1 MRVAVAGGTGLV
13 GQMVVRA
20 LTEDGHEPVVLA
32 RSRGVDLVSGDGLDA
47 AVAGAEAVVD
57 VSNVTTTRR
66 SVSVRFFEAAT
77 ANLLRAEAGAGVQ
90 HHVVLSISGVDRVDL
105 GYYEGKRR
113 QEELALAG
121 PVPTTVLRAAQ
132 FHEFAGQV
140 LAQSPGPL
148 AIVPRMRARPIAA
161 VEVAAALAT
170 LATGEPDTTTPVLVG
185 PQEQELVDMARRLVK
200 HRGSRRAVVAV
211 RLPGKGGRAMADGAL
226 LPTGP
231 FTSGRQ
237 TFDEWLAA
245 QVPPAS
251 R

>member
-20 LTEDGHEPVVLA
+20 LTEDGHEPVVIA
-32 RSRGVDLVSGDGLDA
+32 RSRGVDMVSGDGLDA
-47 AVAGAEAVVD
+47 ALAGAEAVVD

-77 ANLLRAEAGAGVQ
+77 ANLLRAEERAGVQ
-90 HHVVLSISGVDRVDL
+90 HHVVLSICGVDRVDL

-113 QEELALAG
+113 QEALAIAG

-132 FHEFAGQV
+132 FHEFAEQM
-140 LAQSPGPL
+140 LAQSRGPF
-148 AIVPRMRARPIAA
+148 AIVPKMRIRPVAA
-161 VEVAAALAT
+161 SEVAEALAA

-185 PQEQELVDMARRLVK
+185 PQEQELLDMARRLVER
-200 HRGSRRAVVAV
+200 RGSRRAVVAV
-211 RLPGKGGRAMADGAL
+211 RLPGRGGRAMAGGAL

-231 FTSGRQ
+231 FASGRQ
-237 TFDEWLAA
+237 TFDEWLAD
-245 QVPPAS
+245 QVPQAAQ
-251 R
+251 

>member
-13 GQMVVRA
+13 GAMVVRA
-20 LTEDGHEPVVLA
+20 LTEDGHVPVVLA
-32 RSRGVDLVSGDGLDA
+32 RSSGVDLVSGDGLDA

-57 VSNVTTTRR
+57 VSNVTTARR

-77 ANLLRAEAGAGVQ
+77 ANLLRAEERAGVQ
-90 HHVVLSISGVDRVDL
+90 HHVVLSICGVDRVDF

-113 QEELALAG
+113 QEELAMAG

-132 FHEFAGQV
+132 FHEFADQM
-140 LAQSPGPL
+140 LARSRGPV
-148 AIVPRMRARPIAA
+148 AIVPKMRTRP
-161 VEVAAALAT
+161 VAAAEVAEALAA

-185 PQEQELVDMARRLVK
+185 PQEQQLVDMARRLVE
-200 HRGSRRAVVAV
+200 RRSSRRAVVGV
-211 RLPGKGGRAMADGAL
+211 RLPGKGGRAMTDGAL

-231 FTSGRQ
+231 FASGRQ
-237 TFDEWLAA
+237 TFDEWLTA
-245 QVPPAS
+245 QVPQAA